1 MALSLDDVI
10 AAAARWIA
18 TAIDE
23 LSRLTADVRDL
34 FRHGRV
40 QWRSDPQFRASVL
53 RNALEGVSAAAIR
66 GPRAA
71 VLWTVAVA
79 GEFIVLLATT
89 LRDDPPV
96 PSPAA

>member
-1 MALSLDDVI
+1 MAPSLDDVI

-34 FRHGRV
+34 FRRGHV
-40 QWRSDPQFRASVL
+40 QWHANPQFRASVL
-53 RNALEGVSAAAIR
+53 RNALEGVSAAAMR
-66 GPRAA
+66 GPRVA
-71 VLWTVAVA
+71 VLWTVAVV

-89 LRDDPPV
+89 LRDDPPD
-96 PSPAA
+96 PFPAA